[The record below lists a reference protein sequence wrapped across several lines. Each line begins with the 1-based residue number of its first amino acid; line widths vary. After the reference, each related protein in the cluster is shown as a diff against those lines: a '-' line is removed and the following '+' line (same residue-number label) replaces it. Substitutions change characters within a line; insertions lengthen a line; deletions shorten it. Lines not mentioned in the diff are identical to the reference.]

1 MISEK
6 MSARVGLGK
15 FLEEDVNSN
24 YEDEEEVDYQADKSS
39 DLNAPFALRCGAM
52 MIDYIIPAAII
63 VVFTLLARS
72 FGGATTRLADSGY
85 NQIGMIVAA
94 SVTVLNFF
102 GLAWL
107 RGQTLGKWAAG
118 IKIVKT
124 DGSEAT
130 IVTIILRH
138 LIGYPISI
146 MLLFTGFLL
155 ATITK
160 DGRALHDYISGSV
173 VVRSGTVEN

>member
-1 MISEK
+1 MIPEM

-15 FLEEDVNSN
+15 YLEEDVNSN
-24 YEDEEEVDYQADKSS
+24 YEDEQENDYNDVETS
-39 DLNAPFALRCGAM
+39 DLNVSFALRCGAM

-63 VVFTLLARS
+63 VVFTLFARS
-72 FGGATTRLADSGY
+72 LGGATTRLADSGF
-85 NQIGMIVAA
+85 NQIGMIVAL

-130 IVTIILRH
+130 ILTIILRH
-138 LIGYPISI
+138 LVGYPISI

-155 ATITK
+155 AAITK
-160 DGRALHDYISGSV
+160 DGRALHDYISGTV
-173 VVRSGTVEN
+173 VVRSNTVEN